1 MRRNEEEQ
9 DVYIIPQNFIE
20 GGKVFG
26 GMFRWRNVA
35 EAAILGL
42 ATGFPLFHLPI
53 RLYYRIILLC
63 LIPLPL
69 ALFGLI
75 GIGDDSLSEFVMNF
89 FGWLR
94 RRRIIGNTP
103 EELQDKRRWW
113 EPGFLRRALERLRTK
128 LPVKEVQA
136 DEEDFEIVYYD
147 SETEVPENAARWDEF
162 QNRTSQPPAAADQK
176 KPRKRVKRKLEDA
189 KVLKDYLPIERIE
202 NGIIITKDGRYIKIL
217 EVEPLNFLLRGPR
230 EQRGIVYSFASLLKI
245 SPVKLQFKV
254 ISWGNGWQRYW
265 AGTL

>member
-1 MRRNEEEQ
+1 MP
-9 DVYIIPQNFIE
+9 D
-20 GGKVFG
+20 
-26 GMFRWRNVA
+26 
-35 EAAILGL
+35 
-42 ATGFPLFHLPI
+42 
-53 RLYYRIILLC
+53 
-63 LIPLPL
+63 PLPL

-75 GIGDDSLSEFVMNF
+75 GIGDDSLSEFVLNF